1 MQNEAAAVTRRLSD
15 PDFQGKIVTRLIGAV
30 IALALVT
37 TAALAHSFW
46 LQTRPS
52 ETRYFLVDGR
62 NPPRPIRGLE
72 SPVVDDTQLLEWTV
86 RSVLAAYNV
95 NYHDYAAQLN
105 AAGRRFS
112 LNGWNTFAR
121 SYIASGNFEAMKRGR
136 LTCFAQSQRAAVITD
151 PKLIGGRL
159 AYEIQFPIVQTCE
172 NSQQTSQQNLTIT
185 ALVVRTNDE
194 DRPDGLMVDQLV
206 ATAR

>member
-1 MQNEAAAVTRRLSD
+1 MQNERAAVTRRLSD
-15 PDFQGKIVTRLIGAV
+15 PDFQGKLVNRLIGAV
-30 IALALVT
+30 IALSLVT
-37 TAALAHSFW
+37 TASVAHSYW
-46 LQTRPS
+46 LQTRPN

-72 SPVVDDTQLLEWTV
+72 SPVLDDTQFLEWTV
-86 RSVLAAYNV
+86 RAVLAAYNV
-95 NYHDYAAQLN
+95 NYHDYATQLN

-121 SYIASGNFEAMKRGR
+121 SYIASGNFEAMKRAR
-136 LTCFAQSQRAAVITD
+136 LTCFAQPQRAAAITE
-151 PKLIGGRL
+151 PKMIDGRL

-172 NSQQTSQQNLTIT
+172 NSQQTSQANLMIS

-194 DRPDGLMVDQLV
+194 DRPDGLVVEQLV